1 MDSSSDES
9 TTGSTCSYNTA
20 KATLNS
26 DVSDVSVSEVMTST
40 SYEESPKVRDE
51 TFVLTDE
58 LDDSFSETDYV
69 DTIDLSPSVM
79 STTTTTSSSYDTDRS
94 SDLSFDYTTT
104 DTSTDEVSIS
114 DESDS
119 ETDDLSPRDSYF
131 TSPDGDVLETN
142 DRESNNNYDKSDFLD
157 TINLSPSVSYYN
169 FPTDTSTDQVLD
181 KPRSSF
187 TNRDSSTK
195 STKDENTTD
204 TSLDNFDSDPDVST
218 KGASGSADEQDV
230 PTATQFVSAYNFR
243 KRKTRSEV
251 ISGEE
256 KTQRS
261 N

>member
-119 ETDDLSPRDSYF
+119 ETDDLS
-131 TSPDGDVLETN
+131 GDVLETN
-142 DRESNNNYDKSDFLD
+142 GRESNNNYDKSDFLD

>member
-40 SYEESPKVRDE
+40 SYEVSPKVRDE

-58 LDDSFSETDYV
+58 LDDSFSETDFV
-69 DTIDLSPSVM
+69 DTVDLSPSV
-79 STTTTTSSSYDTDRS
+79 TTTTTTSSYDTDRS

-104 DTSTDEVSIS
+104 DTSTDEVSDS

-119 ETDDLSPRDSYF
+119 ETDDLS
-131 TSPDGDVLETN
+131 GDVLETN

-204 TSLDNFDSDPDVST
+204 TSLGNFDSDPDVST

-256 KTQRS
+256 KRQCS